1 VVAAIKTKV
10 LVRMLMPCSGYPV
23 VYHASLI
30 YWPCWDSVYLDMLKA
45 RILVVEDE
53 AVVAAAIAKCLQ
65 GLGHEVPAVV
75 ASGEEA
81 VRRAVSLDPDL
92 VLMDIR
98 LKGPIDGI
106 EASRRISQRLKT
118 PIIFLTAYSDDETL
132 LRARVTEP
140 YGYILKPFDEK
151 TLKAAIEMTLYRSA
165 IQAKERRTR
174 RRLTAI
180 LDGIMEGVI
189 MADIKG
195 EIDYINQPA
204 ERLTG
209 YAKQE
214 AAGLVLGQVFHLLDE
229 QGSQR
234 LIPVSRVL
242 MDGETVEVKGCIL
255 QTKAEESFPID
266 LHMEP
271 IRNEAGNTTGVI
283 LSFHE
288 SLL

>member
-1 VVAAIKTKV
+1 
-10 LVRMLMPCSGYPV
+10 
-23 VYHASLI
+23 
-30 YWPCWDSVYLDMLKA
+30 MLKA

-53 AVVAAAIAKCLQ
+53 AIVAAAIERCLQ
-65 GLGHEVPAVV
+65 ALGHEVPAVV

-106 EASRRISQRLKT
+106 EASRRISQKIKT
-118 PIIFLTAYSDDETL
+118 PVVFLTAYSDDETL

-151 TLKAAIEMTLYRSA
+151 ALKATIEMTLYRSA

-174 RRLTAI
+174 RRLAAI
-180 LDGIMEGVI
+180 LDGIMDAVI

-195 EIDYINQPA
+195 EIGYINQPA

-209 YAKQE
+209 YSKQE
-214 AAGLVLGQVFHLLDE
+214 AVGLILGQVFHLLDE
-229 QGSQR
+229 QGSRR
-234 LIPVSRVL
+234 LIPVSRVV
-242 MDGETVEVKGCIL
+242 MDGETVELKGCIL
-255 QTKAEESFPID
+255 QTKAEEAFPID

>member
-1 VVAAIKTKV
+1 
-10 LVRMLMPCSGYPV
+10 
-23 VYHASLI
+23 
-30 YWPCWDSVYLDMLKA
+30 MLKA

-174 RRLTAI
+174 RKLTAI
-180 LDGIMEGVI
+180 LDGIMEAVI

-209 YAKQE
+209 YSKQE
-214 AAGLVLGQVFHLLDE
+214 AVGLVLGQVFHLLDE

>member
-1 VVAAIKTKV
+1 
-10 LVRMLMPCSGYPV
+10 
-23 VYHASLI
+23 
-30 YWPCWDSVYLDMLKA
+30 MLKA
-45 RILVVEDE
+45 RILVVEE
-53 AVVAAAIAKCLQ
+53 AVVAAAIEKCLR

-118 PIIFLTAYSDDETL
+118 PVIYLTAYSDDETL

-140 YGYILKPFDEK
+140 YGYVLKPFDEK
-151 TLKAAIEMTLYRSA
+151 TLKAVIEMTLYRSA
-165 IQAKERRTR
+165 IQARERRTR
-174 RRLTAI
+174 KRLTTI
-180 LDGIMEGVI
+180 LDGILDAVI
-189 MADIKG
+189 MADMKG
-195 EIDYINQPA
+195 EIGYINSPA

-209 YAKQE
+209 YSKQE
-214 AAGLVLGQVFHLLDE
+214 AVGLVLGQVFHLLDE
-229 QGSQR
+229 EGSQKM
-234 LIPVSRVL
+234 IPVSRVL
-242 MDGETVEVKGCIL
+242 MDGETVELKGCIL
-255 QTKAEESFPID
+255 QTKAEESYPID

-271 IRNEAGNTTGVI
+271 IRNEADNTTGVI

-288 SLL
+288 SLI